1 MTDFIEV
8 LDDAL
13 APALCQQII
22 DAFNKSK
29 QLQTGRTGG
38 GVDTD
43 KKRSLDVSFSQASE
57 FAPMRAQVMQAV
69 GNAIHDYCCLAYLVH
84 LVPRLVPHFA
94 HLVPLI

>member
-43 KKRSLDVSFSQASE
+43 KKRSLDVSFSQA
-57 FAPMRAQVMQAV
+57 R
-69 GNAIHDYCCLAYLVH
+69 
-84 LVPRLVPHFA
+84 
-94 HLVPLI
+94 